1 MDEKNLHNKMT
12 DKDLIDDL
20 RKMADDIPVPPALEP
35 DTVERMLEDRA
46 KKKRRK
52 SVRIYGGAAAAAC
65 ACVVIGLSAAYLTG
79 HPGDGAASTMSGGV
93 GSAMSGGAESAD
105 GGGAENADAGSS
117 ESTAAGGAEPAAEQA
132 DELAAAEDYNEI
144 YRYIQ
149 AQRDAEEKLA
159 ASYSDGGSAG
169 AVEDSAASQESSSAA
184 ATGTSGK
191 SGNYSDTN
199 VRTEGVGEADIV
211 KTDGDNI
218 YLVNGETI
226 EIVDITSDE
235 MEHLA
240 QIEMDEDCYV
250 TELYAV
256 DERLLI
262 LYTREAYD
270 DGKTGYDGTYRQYT
284 CTDVYDI
291 SDPADPEKISTL
303 SQSGYYNTMRVKDGY
318 VYVLSDYSLP
328 YDISRPEPRT
338 YIPEIQGEIMPVSD
352 IYMPQR
358 KMGNDYTVITAFS
371 LDDPKEKTDSKAVF
385 GTANECY
392 VSTENIYLTESYYNN
407 NDANV
412 TQTSI
417 RRIAYENGVL
427 TGTAQTKVDGIL
439 NDSFSIDEYEGY
451 LRMVTTVTSV
461 NETEGGFLT
470 ALADVFRREET
481 ETEVRNVD
489 TNSLYILD
497 EDLNVTGE
505 IRDLAPDERVY
516 SARLMGDTGYF
527 VTFRETDPLFS
538 VDLSDPHNPKIIGEL
553 KIPGFS
559 EYLHPYGDGKLL
571 GIGMDVDEESV
582 ATEGV
587 KLSMFDI
594 SDPSD
599 VKEENKY
606 IMEEMYGTDAGYDY
620 KAVFADVEKN
630 LFGFL
635 AYGDSTVYTVFTYD
649 EEGGFREV
657 FSRTLNWAGS
667 VRGMYAGDTF
677 YLISANT
684 IESFRLADFKKVDD
698 IVL

>member
-1 MDEKNLHNKMT
+1 MDEKNLHNIKT
-12 DKDLIDDL
+12 DQDLMDDL
-20 RKMADDIPVPPALEP
+20 RKMADDLPVPPALEP
-35 DTVERMLEDRA
+35 DSVERMLEERA
-46 KKKRRK
+46 QKKRRK
-52 SVRIYGGAAAAAC
+52 YVRIYGGAAAAAC
-65 ACVVIGLSAAYLTG
+65 VCVVIGLSAAYLTG
-79 HPGDGAASTMSGGV
+79 RPGNEAADYAAGNSDASGSV
-93 GSAMSGGAESAD
+93 ESASSDSAMSGGAESAD
-105 GGGAENADAGSS
+105 AGA
-117 ESTAAGGAEPAAEQA
+117 AELSAEQA
-132 DELAAAEDYNEI
+132 DELTTAEDYNEI
-144 YRYIQ
+144 YGYIQ
-149 AQRDAEEKLA
+149 DQREAEEKMA
-159 ASYSDGGSAG
+159 ATHSDGGFFG

-191 SGNYSDTN
+191 SGSYSDTN

-211 KTDGDNI
+211 KTDGENI
-218 YLVNGETI
+218 YLVNGETV

-250 TELYAV
+250 TELYAA

-262 LYTREAYD
+262 LYTREEYD

-291 SDPADPEKISTL
+291 SDPADPEKISAL

-318 VYVLSDYSLP
+318 AYVLSDYSLP

-338 YIPEIQGEIMPVSD
+338 YIPEVQGEIMPVSD

-385 GTANECY
+385 GTAGECY
-392 VSTENIYLTESYYNN
+392 VSTENIYVTESYYNN

-417 RRIAYENGVL
+417 RRIAYEDGVL
-427 TGTAQTKVDGIL
+427 TGTAQTRVDGIL
-439 NDSFSIDEYEGY
+439 NDSFSIDEYDGY
-451 LRMVTTVTSV
+451 LRLVTTVTSV
-461 NETEGGFLT
+461 NGTEGSFLT
-470 ALADVFRREET
+470 DLADMFRGEET

-538 VDLSDPHNPKIIGEL
+538 ADLSDPHNPKIIGEL

-559 EYLHPYGDGKLL
+559 EYLHPYGEGKLL
-571 GIGMDVDEESV
+571 GIGMDVDEETV

-606 IMEEMYGTDAGYDY
+606 IMKDMYGTDAGYDY

-667 VRGMYAGDTF
+667 VRGMYAGEKF
-677 YLISANT
+677 YLVSANT
-684 IESFRLADFKKVDD
+684 IESFRLADFEKVDD

>member
-1 MDEKNLHNKMT
+1 MDEKNLYNIKT
-12 DKDLIDDL
+12 DQDLMDDL
-20 RKMADDIPVPPALEP
+20 RKMADDLPVPPALEP
-35 DTVERMLEDRA
+35 DSVERMLEERA
-46 KKKRRK
+46 QKKRRK
-52 SVRIYGGAAAAAC
+52 YVRIYGGAAAAAC
-65 ACVVIGLSAAYLTG
+65 VCVVIGLSAAYLTG
-79 HPGDGAASTMSGGV
+79 RPGNEAADYAAGNSDASGSV
-93 GSAMSGGAESAD
+93 ESASSDSAMSGGAESAD
-105 GGGAENADAGSS
+105 AGA
-117 ESTAAGGAEPAAEQA
+117 AELSAEQA
-132 DELAAAEDYNEI
+132 DELTTAEDYNEI
-144 YRYIQ
+144 YGYIQ
-149 AQRDAEEKLA
+149 DQREAEEKMA
-159 ASYSDGGSAG
+159 ATHSDGGFFG

-191 SGNYSDTN
+191 SGSYSDTN

-211 KTDGDNI
+211 KTDGENI
-218 YLVNGETI
+218 YLVNGETV

-250 TELYAV
+250 TELYAA

-262 LYTREAYD
+262 LYTREEYD

-291 SDPADPEKISTL
+291 SDPADPEKISAL

-318 VYVLSDYSLP
+318 AYVLSDYSLP

-338 YIPEIQGEIMPVSD
+338 YIPEVQGEIMPVSD

-385 GTANECY
+385 GTAGECY
-392 VSTENIYLTESYYNN
+392 VSTENIYVTESYYNN

-417 RRIAYENGVL
+417 RRIAYEDGVL
-427 TGTAQTKVDGIL
+427 TGTAQTRVDGIL
-439 NDSFSIDEYEGY
+439 NDSFSIDEYDGY
-451 LRMVTTVTSV
+451 LRLVTTVTSV
-461 NETEGGFLT
+461 NGTEGSFLT
-470 ALADVFRREET
+470 DLADMFRGEET

-538 VDLSDPHNPKIIGEL
+538 ADLSDPHNPKIIGEL

-559 EYLHPYGDGKLL
+559 EYLHPYGEGKLL
-571 GIGMDVDEESV
+571 GIGMDVDEETV

-606 IMEEMYGTDAGYDY
+606 IMKDMYGTDAGYDY

-667 VRGMYAGDTF
+667 VRGMYAGEKF
-677 YLISANT
+677 YLVSANT
-684 IESFRLADFKKVDD
+684 IESFRLADFEKVDD

>member
-1 MDEKNLHNKMT
+1 MDEKNLHNIKT
-12 DKDLIDDL
+12 DQDLMDDL
-20 RKMADDIPVPPALEP
+20 RKMADDLPVPPALEP
-35 DTVERMLEDRA
+35 DSVERMLEERA
-46 KKKRRK
+46 QKKRRK
-52 SVRIYGGAAAAAC
+52 YVRIYGGAAAAAC
-65 ACVVIGLSAAYLTG
+65 VCVVIGLSAAYLTG
-79 HPGDGAASTMSGGV
+79 RPGNEAADYAAGNSDASGSV
-93 GSAMSGGAESAD
+93 ESASSDSAMSGGAESAD
-105 GGGAENADAGSS
+105 AGA
-117 ESTAAGGAEPAAEQA
+117 AELSAEQA
-132 DELAAAEDYNEI
+132 DELTTAEDYNEI
-144 YRYIQ
+144 YGYIQ
-149 AQRDAEEKLA
+149 DQRDAEEKMTA
-159 ASYSDGGSAG
+159 THSDGGFFD

-191 SGNYSDTN
+191 SGSYSDTN

-211 KTDGDNI
+211 KTDGENI
-218 YLVNGETI
+218 YLVNGETV
-226 EIVDITSDE
+226 EIVDIASDE

-240 QIEMDEDCYV
+240 QIEMEEDCYV
-250 TELYAV
+250 TELYAA

-262 LYTREAYD
+262 LYTREEYD

-318 VYVLSDYSLP
+318 AYVLSDYSLP

-338 YIPEIQGEIMPVSD
+338 YIPEVQGEIMPVSD

-358 KMGNDYTVITAFS
+358 EMGNDYTVITAFS

-385 GTANECY
+385 GTAGECY
-392 VSTENIYLTESYYNN
+392 VSTENIYVTESYYNN

-417 RRIAYENGVL
+417 RRIAYEGGVL
-427 TGTAQTKVDGIL
+427 TGTAQTRVDGIL
-439 NDSFSIDEYEGY
+439 NDSFSIDEYDGY

-461 NETEGGFLT
+461 NEAEGSFLT
-470 ALADVFRREET
+470 VLADMFRGEET

-516 SARLMGDTGYF
+516 SARLMGDIGYF

-538 VDLSDPHNPKIIGEL
+538 ADLSDPHNPKIIGEL

-571 GIGMDVDEESV
+571 GIGMDVDEETV

-606 IMEEMYGTDAGYDY
+606 IMEDMYGTDAGYDY

-635 AYGDSTVYTVFTYD
+635 AYGDSSVYTVFTYD

-667 VRGMYAGDTF
+667 VRGMYAGENF
-677 YLISANT
+677 YLISGNT
-684 IESFRLADFKKVDD
+684 IESFRLADFEKVDD

>member
-1 MDEKNLHNKMT
+1 MDEKNLHNIKT
-12 DKDLIDDL
+12 DQDLMDDL
-20 RKMADDIPVPPALEP
+20 RKMADDLPVPPALEP
-35 DTVERMLEDRA
+35 DSVERMLEERSQ
-46 KKKRRK
+46 KKRRK
-52 SVRIYGGAAAAAC
+52 YVRIYGGAAAAAC
-65 ACVVIGLSAAYLTG
+65 VCVVIGLSAAYLTG
-79 HPGDGAASTMSGGV
+79 RPGNEAADYAAGNSDASGSV
-93 GSAMSGGAESAD
+93 ESASSDSAMSDGAESAD
-105 GGGAENADAGSS
+105 AGA
-117 ESTAAGGAEPAAEQA
+117 AELSAEQA
-132 DELAAAEDYNEI
+132 DELTTAEDYNEI
-144 YRYIQ
+144 YGYIQ
-149 AQRDAEEKLA
+149 DQREAEEKMA
-159 ASYSDGGSAG
+159 ATHSDGGFFG

-191 SGNYSDTN
+191 SGSYSDTN

-211 KTDGDNI
+211 KTDGENI
-218 YLVNGETI
+218 YLVNGETV
-226 EIVDITSDE
+226 EIVDIASDE

-240 QIEMDEDCYV
+240 QIEMEEDCYV
-250 TELYAV
+250 TELYAA

-262 LYTREAYD
+262 LYTREEYD

-318 VYVLSDYSLP
+318 AYVLSDYSLP

-338 YIPEIQGEIMPVSD
+338 YIPEVQGEIMPVSD

-385 GTANECY
+385 GTAGECY
-392 VSTENIYLTESYYNN
+392 VSTENIYVTESYYNN

-417 RRIAYENGVL
+417 RRIAYEDGVL
-427 TGTAQTKVDGIL
+427 TGTAQTRVDGIL
-439 NDSFSIDEYEGY
+439 NDSFSIDEYDGY

-461 NETEGGFLT
+461 NETEGSFLT
-470 ALADVFRREET
+470 DLADMFRGEET

-497 EDLNVTGE
+497 SDLNVTGE

-538 VDLSDPHNPKIIGEL
+538 ADLSDPHNPKIIGEL

-559 EYLHPYGDGKLL
+559 EYLHPYGEGKLL
-571 GIGMDVDEESV
+571 GIGMDVDEETV

-606 IMEEMYGTDAGYDY
+606 IMKDMYGTDAGYDY

-667 VRGMYAGDTF
+667 VRGMYAGENF
-677 YLISANT
+677 YLISGNT
-684 IESFRLADFKKVDD
+684 IESFRLADFEKVDD

>member
-1 MDEKNLHNKMT
+1 MDEKNLHNIKT
-12 DKDLIDDL
+12 DQDLMDDL
-20 RKMADDIPVPPALEP
+20 RKMADDLPVPPALEP
-35 DTVERMLEDRA
+35 DSVERMLEERA
-46 KKKRRK
+46 QKKRRK
-52 SVRIYGGAAAAAC
+52 YVRIYGGAAAAAC
-65 ACVVIGLSAAYLTG
+65 VCVVIGLSAAYLTG
-79 HPGDGAASTMSGGV
+79 RPGNEAADYAAGNSDASGSV
-93 GSAMSGGAESAD
+93 ESASSDSAMSDGAESAD
-105 GGGAENADAGSS
+105 AGA
-117 ESTAAGGAEPAAEQA
+117 AELSAEQA
-132 DELAAAEDYNEI
+132 DELTTAEDYNEI
-144 YRYIQ
+144 YGYIQ
-149 AQRDAEEKLA
+149 DQREAEEKMA
-159 ASYSDGGSAG
+159 ATHSDGGFFG

-191 SGNYSDTN
+191 SGSYSDTN

-211 KTDGDNI
+211 KTDGENI
-218 YLVNGETI
+218 YLVNGETV

-250 TELYAV
+250 TELYAA

-262 LYTREAYD
+262 LYTREEYD

-291 SDPADPEKISTL
+291 SDPADPEKISAL

-318 VYVLSDYSLP
+318 AYVLSDYSLP

-338 YIPEIQGEIMPVSD
+338 YIPEVQGEIMPVSD

-385 GTANECY
+385 GTAGECY
-392 VSTENIYLTESYYNN
+392 VSTENIYVTESYYNN

-417 RRIAYENGVL
+417 RRIAYEDGVL
-427 TGTAQTKVDGIL
+427 TGTAQTRVDGIL
-439 NDSFSIDEYEGY
+439 NDSFSIDEYDGY
-451 LRMVTTVTSV
+451 LRLVTTVTSV
-461 NETEGGFLT
+461 NGTEGSFLT
-470 ALADVFRREET
+470 DLADMFRGEET

-538 VDLSDPHNPKIIGEL
+538 ADLSDPHNPKIIGEL

-559 EYLHPYGDGKLL
+559 EYLHPYGEGKLL
-571 GIGMDVDEESV
+571 GIGMDVDEETV

-606 IMEEMYGTDAGYDY
+606 IMKDMYGTDAGYDY

-667 VRGMYAGDTF
+667 VRGMYAGEKF
-677 YLISANT
+677 YLVSANT
-684 IESFRLADFKKVDD
+684 IESFRLADFEKVDD

>member
-1 MDEKNLHNKMT
+1 MDEKNLHNIKT
-12 DKDLIDDL
+12 DQDLMDDL
-20 RKMADDIPVPPALEP
+20 RKMADDLPVPPALEP
-35 DTVERMLEDRA
+35 DSVERMLEERA
-46 KKKRRK
+46 QKKRRK
-52 SVRIYGGAAAAAC
+52 YVRIYGGAAAAAC
-65 ACVVIGLSAAYLTG
+65 VCVVIGLSAAYLTG
-79 HPGDGAASTMSGGV
+79 RPGNEAADYAAGNSDASGSV
-93 GSAMSGGAESAD
+93 ESASSDSAMSGGAESAD
-105 GGGAENADAGSS
+105 AGA
-117 ESTAAGGAEPAAEQA
+117 AELSAEQA
-132 DELAAAEDYNEI
+132 DELTTAEDYNEI
-144 YRYIQ
+144 YGYIQ
-149 AQRDAEEKLA
+149 DQREAEEKMA
-159 ASYSDGGSAG
+159 ATHSDGGFFG

-191 SGNYSDTN
+191 SGSYSDTN

-211 KTDGDNI
+211 KTDGKNI
-218 YLVNGETI
+218 YLVNGETV

-250 TELYAV
+250 TELYAA

-262 LYTREAYD
+262 LYTREEYD
-270 DGKTGYDGTYRQYT
+270 DGKNGYDGTYRQYT

-291 SDPADPEKISTL
+291 SDPADPEKISAL

-318 VYVLSDYSLP
+318 AYVLSDYSLP

-338 YIPEIQGEIMPVSD
+338 YIPEVQGEIMPVSD

-385 GTANECY
+385 GTAGECY
-392 VSTENIYLTESYYNN
+392 VSTENIYVTESYYNN

-417 RRIAYENGVL
+417 RRIAYEDGVL
-427 TGTAQTKVDGIL
+427 TGTAQTRVDGIL
-439 NDSFSIDEYEGY
+439 NDSFSIDEYDGY
-451 LRMVTTVTSV
+451 LRLVTTVTSV
-461 NETEGGFLT
+461 NGTEGSFLT
-470 ALADVFRREET
+470 DLADMFRGEET

-538 VDLSDPHNPKIIGEL
+538 ADLSDPHNPKIIGEL

-559 EYLHPYGDGKLL
+559 EYLHPYGEGKLL
-571 GIGMDVDEESV
+571 GIGMDVDEETV

-606 IMEEMYGTDAGYDY
+606 IMKDMYGTDAGYDY

-667 VRGMYAGDTF
+667 VRGMYAGEKF
-677 YLISANT
+677 YLVSANT
-684 IESFRLADFKKVDD
+684 IESFRLADFEKVDD

>member
-1 MDEKNLHNKMT
+1 MDEKNLHNIKT
-12 DKDLIDDL
+12 DQDLMDDL
-20 RKMADDIPVPPALEP
+20 RKMADDLPVPPALEP
-35 DTVERMLEDRA
+35 DSVERMLEERA

-52 SVRIYGGAAAAAC
+52 YVRIYGGAAAAAC
-65 ACVVIGLSAAYLTG
+65 VCVVIGLSAAYLTG
-79 HPGDGAASTMSGGV
+79 RPGNEAADYAAGNSDASGSV
-93 GSAMSGGAESAD
+93 ESASSDSAMSGG
-105 GGGAENADAGSS
+105 GENADAGAVELS
-117 ESTAAGGAEPAAEQA
+117 AEQA
-132 DELAAAEDYNEI
+132 DELTTAEDYNEI
-144 YRYIQ
+144 YGYIQ
-149 AQRDAEEKLA
+149 DQRDAEEKLTA
-159 ASYSDGGSAG
+159 THSDGGFFD

-191 SGNYSDTN
+191 SGSYSDTN

-211 KTDGDNI
+211 KTDGENI
-218 YLVNGETI
+218 YLVNGETV
-226 EIVDITSDE
+226 EIVDIASDE

-240 QIEMDEDCYV
+240 QIEMEEDCYV
-250 TELYAV
+250 TELYAA

-262 LYTREAYD
+262 LYTREEYD

-318 VYVLSDYSLP
+318 AYVLSDYSLP

-338 YIPEIQGEIMPVSD
+338 YIPEVQGEIMPVSD

-358 KMGNDYTVITAFS
+358 EMGNDYTVITAFS

-385 GTANECY
+385 GTAGECY
-392 VSTENIYLTESYYNN
+392 VSTENIYVTESYYNN

-417 RRIAYENGVL
+417 RRIAYEDGVL
-427 TGTAQTKVDGIL
+427 TGTAQTRVDGIL
-439 NDSFSIDEYEGY
+439 NDSFSIDEYDGY

-461 NETEGGFLT
+461 NETEGSFLT
-470 ALADVFRREET
+470 DLADMFRGEET

-497 EDLNVTGE
+497 SDLNVTGE

-538 VDLSDPHNPKIIGEL
+538 ADLSDPHNPKIIGEL

-559 EYLHPYGDGKLL
+559 EYLHPYGEGKLL
-571 GIGMDVDEESV
+571 GIGMDVDEETV

-606 IMEEMYGTDAGYDY
+606 IMKDMYGTDAGYDY

-667 VRGMYAGDTF
+667 VRGMYAGEKF
-677 YLISANT
+677 YLVSANT
-684 IESFRLADFKKVDD
+684 IESFRLADFEKVDD

>member
-1 MDEKNLHNKMT
+1 MDEKNLHNTKT
-12 DKDLIDDL
+12 DQDLMDDL
-20 RKMADDIPVPPALEP
+20 RKMADDLPVPPALEP
-35 DTVERMLEDRA
+35 DSVERMLEERA
-46 KKKRRK
+46 QKKRRK
-52 SVRIYGGAAAAAC
+52 YVRIYGGAAAAAC
-65 ACVVIGLSAAYLTG
+65 VCVVIGLSAAYLTG
-79 HPGDGAASTMSGGV
+79 RPGNEAADYAAGNSDASGSV
-93 GSAMSGGAESAD
+93 ESASSDSAMSGG
-105 GGGAENADAGSS
+105 GENADAGAVELS
-117 ESTAAGGAEPAAEQA
+117 AEQA
-132 DELAAAEDYNEI
+132 DELTTAEDYNEI
-144 YRYIQ
+144 YGYIQ
-149 AQRDAEEKLA
+149 DQRDAEEKMTA
-159 ASYSDGGSAG
+159 THSDGGFFD
-169 AVEDSAASQESSSAA
+169 AVEDSAASQDSSSAA

-191 SGNYSDTN
+191 SGSYSDTN

-211 KTDGDNI
+211 KTDGENI
-218 YLVNGETI
+218 YLVNGETV
-226 EIVDITSDE
+226 EIVDIASDE

-240 QIEMDEDCYV
+240 QIEMEEDCYV
-250 TELYAV
+250 TELYAA

-262 LYTREAYD
+262 LYTREEYD

-318 VYVLSDYSLP
+318 AYVLSDYSLP

-338 YIPEIQGEIMPVSD
+338 YIPEVQGEIMPVSD

-358 KMGNDYTVITAFS
+358 EMGNDYTVITAFS

-385 GTANECY
+385 GTAGECY
-392 VSTENIYLTESYYNN
+392 VSTENIYVTESYYNN

-439 NDSFSIDEYEGY
+439 NDSFSIDEYDGY
-451 LRMVTTVTSV
+451 LRLVTTVTSV
-461 NETEGGFLT
+461 NGTEGSFLT
-470 ALADVFRREET
+470 DLADMFRGEET

-497 EDLNVTGE
+497 SDLNVTGE

-538 VDLSDPHNPKIIGEL
+538 ADLSDPHNPKIIGEL

-559 EYLHPYGDGKLL
+559 EYLHPYGEGKLL
-571 GIGMDVDEESV
+571 GIGMDVDEETV

-606 IMEEMYGTDAGYDY
+606 IMKDMYGTDAGYDY

-667 VRGMYAGDTF
+667 VRGMYAGEKF
-677 YLISANT
+677 YLVSANT
-684 IESFRLADFKKVDD
+684 IESFRLADFEKVDD

>member
-1 MDEKNLHNKMT
+1 MDEKNLHNIKT
-12 DKDLIDDL
+12 DQDLMDDL
-20 RKMADDIPVPPALEP
+20 RKMADDLPVPPALEP
-35 DTVERMLEDRA
+35 DSVERMLEERA
-46 KKKRRK
+46 QKKRRK
-52 SVRIYGGAAAAAC
+52 YVRIYGGAAAAAC
-65 ACVVIGLSAAYLTG
+65 VCVVIGLSAAYLTG
-79 HPGDGAASTMSGGV
+79 RPGNEAADYAAGNSDASGSV
-93 GSAMSGGAESAD
+93 ESASSDSAMSGGAESAD
-105 GGGAENADAGSS
+105 AGA
-117 ESTAAGGAEPAAEQA
+117 AELSAEQA
-132 DELAAAEDYNEI
+132 DELTTAEDYNEI
-144 YRYIQ
+144 YGYIQ
-149 AQRDAEEKLA
+149 DQRDAEEKLA
-159 ASYSDGGSAG
+159 ATHSDGGFFD

-191 SGNYSDTN
+191 SGSYSDTN

-211 KTDGDNI
+211 KTDGENI
-218 YLVNGETI
+218 YLVNGETV

-250 TELYAV
+250 TELYAA

-262 LYTREAYD
+262 LYTREEYD

-385 GTANECY
+385 GTAGECY
-392 VSTENIYLTESYYNN
+392 VSTENIYVTESYYNN

-417 RRIAYENGVL
+417 RRIAYEGGVL
-427 TGTAQTKVDGIL
+427 TGTAQTRVDGIL
-439 NDSFSIDEYEGY
+439 NDSFSIDEYGGY

-461 NETEGGFLT
+461 NEAEGSFLT
-470 ALADVFRREET
+470 VLADMFRGEET

-516 SARLMGDTGYF
+516 SARLMGDIGYF

-538 VDLSDPHNPKIIGEL
+538 ADLSDPHNPKIIGEL

-571 GIGMDVDEESV
+571 GIGMDVDEETV

-606 IMEEMYGTDAGYDY
+606 IMEDMYGTDAGYDY

-635 AYGDSTVYTVFTYD
+635 AYGDSSVYTVFTYD

-667 VRGMYAGDTF
+667 VRGMYAGEKF
-677 YLISANT
+677 YLVSANT
-684 IESFRLADFKKVDD
+684 IESFRLEDFEKVDD

>member
-1 MDEKNLHNKMT
+1 MDEKNLHNIKT
-12 DKDLIDDL
+12 DQDLMDDL
-20 RKMADDIPVPPALEP
+20 RKMADDLPVPPALEP
-35 DTVERMLEDRA
+35 DSVERMLEERA
-46 KKKRRK
+46 QKKRRK
-52 SVRIYGGAAAAAC
+52 YVRIYGGAAAAAC
-65 ACVVIGLSAAYLTG
+65 VCVVIGLSAAYLTG
-79 HPGDGAASTMSGGV
+79 RPGNEAADYAAGNSDASGSV
-93 GSAMSGGAESAD
+93 ESASSDSAMSGGAESAD
-105 GGGAENADAGSS
+105 AGA
-117 ESTAAGGAEPAAEQA
+117 AELSAEQA
-132 DELAAAEDYNEI
+132 DELTTAEDYNEI
-144 YRYIQ
+144 YGYIQ
-149 AQRDAEEKLA
+149 DQRDAEEKLA
-159 ASYSDGGSAG
+159 ATHSDGGFFD

-191 SGNYSDTN
+191 SGSYSDTN

-211 KTDGDNI
+211 KTDGENI
-218 YLVNGETI
+218 YLVNGETV
-226 EIVDITSDE
+226 EIVDIASDE

-240 QIEMDEDCYV
+240 QIEMEEDCYV
-250 TELYAV
+250 TELYAA

-262 LYTREAYD
+262 LYTREEYD

-318 VYVLSDYSLP
+318 AYVLSDYSLP

-338 YIPEIQGEIMPVSD
+338 YIPEVQGEIMPVSD

-358 KMGNDYTVITAFS
+358 EMGNDYTVITAFS

-385 GTANECY
+385 GTAGECY
-392 VSTENIYLTESYYNN
+392 VSTENIYVTESYYNN

-417 RRIAYENGVL
+417 RRIAYEGGVL
-427 TGTAQTKVDGIL
+427 TGTAQTRVDGIL
-439 NDSFSIDEYEGY
+439 NDSFSIDEYGGY

-461 NETEGGFLT
+461 NEAEGSFLT
-470 ALADVFRREET
+470 VLADMFRGEET

-516 SARLMGDTGYF
+516 SARLMGDIGYF

-538 VDLSDPHNPKIIGEL
+538 ADLSDPHNPKIIGEL

-571 GIGMDVDEESV
+571 GIGMDVDEETV

-606 IMEEMYGTDAGYDY
+606 IMEDMYGTDAGYDY

-635 AYGDSTVYTVFTYD
+635 AYGDSSVYTVFTYD

-667 VRGMYAGDTF
+667 VRGMYAGEKF
-677 YLISANT
+677 YLVSANT
-684 IESFRLADFKKVDD
+684 IESFRLEDFEKVDD

>member
-1 MDEKNLHNKMT
+1 MDEKNLHNIKT
-12 DKDLIDDL
+12 DQDLMDDL
-20 RKMADDIPVPPALEP
+20 RKMADDLPVPPALEP
-35 DTVERMLEDRA
+35 DSVERMLEERSQ
-46 KKKRRK
+46 KKRRK
-52 SVRIYGGAAAAAC
+52 YVRIYGGAAAAAC
-65 ACVVIGLSAAYLTG
+65 VCVVIGLSAAYLTG
-79 HPGDGAASTMSGGV
+79 RPGNEAADYAAGNSDASGSV
-93 GSAMSGGAESAD
+93 ESASSDSAMSGGAESAD
-105 GGGAENADAGSS
+105 AGA
-117 ESTAAGGAEPAAEQA
+117 AELSAEQA
-132 DELAAAEDYNEI
+132 DELTTAEDYNEI
-144 YRYIQ
+144 YGYIQ
-149 AQRDAEEKLA
+149 DQRDAEEKMTA
-159 ASYSDGGSAG
+159 THSDGGFFD

-191 SGNYSDTN
+191 SGSYSDTN

-211 KTDGDNI
+211 KTDGENI
-218 YLVNGETI
+218 YLVNGETV
-226 EIVDITSDE
+226 EIVDIASDE

-240 QIEMDEDCYV
+240 QIEMEEDCYV
-250 TELYAV
+250 TELYAA

-262 LYTREAYD
+262 LYTREEYD

-291 SDPADPEKISTL
+291 SDPADPEKISAL

-338 YIPEIQGEIMPVSD
+338 YIPEVQGEIMPVSD

-385 GTANECY
+385 GTAGECY
-392 VSTENIYLTESYYNN
+392 VSTENIYVTESYYNN

-417 RRIAYENGVL
+417 RRIAYEDGVL
-427 TGTAQTKVDGIL
+427 TGTAQTRVDGIL
-439 NDSFSIDEYEGY
+439 NDSFSIDEYDGY
-451 LRMVTTVTSV
+451 LRLVTTVTSV
-461 NETEGGFLT
+461 NEAEGSFLT
-470 ALADVFRREET
+470 ALADMFGGEET

-516 SARLMGDTGYF
+516 SARLMGDIGYF

-538 VDLSDPHNPKIIGEL
+538 ADLSDPHNPKIIGEL

-571 GIGMDVDEESV
+571 GIGMDVDEETV

-635 AYGDSTVYTVFTYD
+635 AYGDSSVYTVFTYD

-667 VRGMYAGDTF
+667 VRGMYAGENF

-684 IESFRLADFKKVDD
+684 IESFRLADFEKVDD

>member
-1 MDEKNLHNKMT
+1 MDEKNLHNIKT
-12 DKDLIDDL
+12 DQDLMDDL
-20 RKMADDIPVPPALEP
+20 RKMADDLPVPPALEP
-35 DTVERMLEDRA
+35 DSVERMLEERA
-46 KKKRRK
+46 QKKRRK
-52 SVRIYGGAAAAAC
+52 YVRIYGGAAAAAC
-65 ACVVIGLSAAYLTG
+65 VCVVIGLSAAYLTG
-79 HPGDGAASTMSGGV
+79 RPGNEAADYAAGNSDASGSV
-93 GSAMSGGAESAD
+93 ESASSDSAMSGGAESAD
-105 GGGAENADAGSS
+105 AGA
-117 ESTAAGGAEPAAEQA
+117 AELSAEQA
-132 DELAAAEDYNEI
+132 DELTTAEDYNEI
-144 YRYIQ
+144 YGYIQ
-149 AQRDAEEKLA
+149 DQRDAEEKMTA
-159 ASYSDGGSAG
+159 THSDGGFFD

-191 SGNYSDTN
+191 SGSYSDTN

-211 KTDGDNI
+211 KTDGENI
-218 YLVNGETI
+218 YLVNGETV
-226 EIVDITSDE
+226 EIVDIASDE

-240 QIEMDEDCYV
+240 QIEMEEDCYV
-250 TELYAV
+250 TELYAA

-262 LYTREAYD
+262 LYTREEYD

-318 VYVLSDYSLP
+318 AYVLSDYSLP

-338 YIPEIQGEIMPVSD
+338 YIPEVQGEIMPVSD

-385 GTANECY
+385 GTAGECY
-392 VSTENIYLTESYYNN
+392 VSTENIYVTESYYNN

-417 RRIAYENGVL
+417 RRIAYEDGVL
-427 TGTAQTKVDGIL
+427 TGTAQTRVDGIL
-439 NDSFSIDEYEGY
+439 NDSFSIDEYDGY

-461 NETEGGFLT
+461 NEAEGSFLT
-470 ALADVFRREET
+470 VLADIFRREET

-497 EDLNVTGE
+497 SNLNVTGE

-516 SARLMGDTGYF
+516 SARLMGDIGYF

-538 VDLSDPHNPKIIGEL
+538 ADLSDPHNPKIIGEL

-559 EYLHPYGDGKLL
+559 EYLHPYGEGKLL
-571 GIGMDVDEESV
+571 GIGMDVDEETV

-599 VKEENKY
+599 VKEENQY
-606 IMEEMYGTDAGYDY
+606 ILEDMYGTDVGYDY
-620 KAVFADVEKN
+620 KAVFVDVGKN

-635 AYGDSTVYTVFTYD
+635 SYGDSTVYTIFTYD
-649 EEGGFREV
+649 KEDGFREV
-657 FSRTLNWAGS
+657 FSRTLNWTGS
-667 VRGMYAGDTF
+667 VRGMYAGEKF

>member
-1 MDEKNLHNKMT
+1 MDEKNLHNIKT
-12 DKDLIDDL
+12 DQDLMDDL
-20 RKMADDIPVPPALEP
+20 RKMADDLPVPPALEP
-35 DTVERMLEDRA
+35 DSVERMLEERA
-46 KKKRRK
+46 QKKRRK
-52 SVRIYGGAAAAAC
+52 YVRIYGGAAAAAC
-65 ACVVIGLSAAYLTG
+65 VCVVIGLSAAYLTG
-79 HPGDGAASTMSGGV
+79 RPGNEAADYAAGNSDASGSV
-93 GSAMSGGAESAD
+93 ESASSDSAMSGGAESAD
-105 GGGAENADAGSS
+105 AGA
-117 ESTAAGGAEPAAEQA
+117 AELSAEQA
-132 DELAAAEDYNEI
+132 DELTTAEDYNEI
-144 YRYIQ
+144 YGYIQ
-149 AQRDAEEKLA
+149 DQRDAEEKMTA
-159 ASYSDGGSAG
+159 THSDGGFFG

-191 SGNYSDTN
+191 SGSYSDTN

-211 KTDGDNI
+211 KTDGENI
-218 YLVNGETI
+218 YLVNGETV
-226 EIVDITSDE
+226 EIVDIASDE

-240 QIEMDEDCYV
+240 QIEMEEDCYV
-250 TELYAV
+250 TELYAA

-262 LYTREAYD
+262 LYTREEYD

-318 VYVLSDYSLP
+318 AYVLSDYSLP

-338 YIPEIQGEIMPVSD
+338 YIPEVQGEIMPVSD

-358 KMGNDYTVITAFS
+358 EMGNDYTVITAFS

-385 GTANECY
+385 GTAGECY
-392 VSTENIYLTESYYNN
+392 VSTENIYVTESYYNN

-417 RRIAYENGVL
+417 RRIAYEDGVL
-427 TGTAQTKVDGIL
+427 TGTAQTRVDGIL
-439 NDSFSIDEYEGY
+439 NDSFSIDEYDGY
-451 LRMVTTVTSV
+451 LRLVTTVTSV
-461 NETEGGFLT
+461 NGTEGSFLT
-470 ALADVFRREET
+470 ALADMFGGEET
-481 ETEVRNVD
+481 ATEVRSVD

-516 SARLMGDTGYF
+516 SARLMGDIGYF

-538 VDLSDPHNPKIIGEL
+538 ADLSDPYNPKIIGEL

-571 GIGMDVDEESV
+571 GIGMDVDEETV

-606 IMEEMYGTDAGYDY
+606 IMKDMYGTDAGYDY

-667 VRGMYAGDTF
+667 VRGMYAGEKF
-677 YLISANT
+677 YLVSANT
-684 IESFRLADFKKVDD
+684 IESFRLADFEKVDD

>member
-1 MDEKNLHNKMT
+1 
-12 DKDLIDDL
+12 
-20 RKMADDIPVPPALEP
+20 
-35 DTVERMLEDRA
+35 
-46 KKKRRK
+46 
-52 SVRIYGGAAAAAC
+52 
-65 ACVVIGLSAAYLTG
+65 
-79 HPGDGAASTMSGGV
+79 
-93 GSAMSGGAESAD
+93 MSGGAENVDAGSV
-105 GGGAENADAGSS
+105 ENADAG
-117 ESTAAGGAEPAAEQA
+117 TVEPAAEQA
-132 DELAAAEDYNEI
+132 DGLAAAEDYNEI

-159 ASYSDGGSAG
+159 ATHNDGGFFG
-169 AVEDSAASQESSSAA
+169 AVEDSAASQENSSAA

-191 SGNYSDTN
+191 SGSYSDTN

-211 KTDGDNI
+211 KTDGENI
-218 YLVNGETI
+218 YLVNGETV

-250 TELYAV
+250 TELYAA

-262 LYTREAYD
+262 LYTREEYD
-270 DGKTGYDGTYRQYT
+270 DGKTGYDGIYRQYT

-303 SQSGYYNTMRVKDGY
+303 SQSGYYNTMRVKDRY

-338 YIPEIQGEIMPVSD
+338 YIPEVQGEIMPVSA

-385 GTANECY
+385 GTAGECY
-392 VSTENIYLTESYYNN
+392 VSTENIYVTESYYNN

-439 NDSFSIDEYEGY
+439 NDSFSIDEYDGY

-461 NETEGGFLT
+461 NETEGSFLT
-470 ALADVFRREET
+470 DLADMFRGEET
-481 ETEVRNVD
+481 ETEVRNMD

-497 EDLNVTGE
+497 EELNVTGE

-538 VDLSDPHNPKIIGEL
+538 ADLSDPHNPKIIGEL

-571 GIGMDVDEESV
+571 GIGMDVDEETV

-599 VKEENKY
+599 VKEENQY
-606 IMEEMYGTDAGYDY
+606 ILEDMYGTDVGYDY
-620 KAVFADVEKN
+620 KAVFVDVGKN

-635 AYGDSTVYTVFTYD
+635 SYGDSTVYTIFTYD
-649 EEGGFREV
+649 EEDGFREV
-657 FSRTLNWAGS
+657 FSRTLNWTGS
-667 VRGMYAGDTF
+667 VRGMYAGEKF

>member
-1 MDEKNLHNKMT
+1 MDEKNLYNIKT
-12 DKDLIDDL
+12 DQDLMDDL
-20 RKMADDIPVPPALEP
+20 RKMADDLPVPPALEP
-35 DTVERMLEDRA
+35 DSVERMLEERA
-46 KKKRRK
+46 QKKRRK
-52 SVRIYGGAAAAAC
+52 YVRIYGGAAAAAC
-65 ACVVIGLSAAYLTG
+65 VCVVIGLSAAYLTG
-79 HPGDGAASTMSGGV
+79 RPGNEAADYAAGNSDASGSV
-93 GSAMSGGAESAD
+93 ESASSDSAMSDGAESAD
-105 GGGAENADAGSS
+105 AGA
-117 ESTAAGGAEPAAEQA
+117 AELSAEQA
-132 DELAAAEDYNEI
+132 DELTTAEDYNEI
-144 YRYIQ
+144 YGYIQ
-149 AQRDAEEKLA
+149 DQRDAEEKLA
-159 ASYSDGGSAG
+159 ATHSDGGFFD

-191 SGNYSDTN
+191 SGSYSDTN

-211 KTDGDNI
+211 KTDGENI
-218 YLVNGETI
+218 YLVNGETV

-250 TELYAV
+250 TELYAA

-262 LYTREAYD
+262 LYTREEYD

-291 SDPADPEKISTL
+291 SDPADPEKISAL

-318 VYVLSDYSLP
+318 AYVLSDYSLP

-338 YIPEIQGEIMPVSD
+338 YIPEVQGEIMPVSD

-385 GTANECY
+385 GTAGECY
-392 VSTENIYLTESYYNN
+392 VSTENIYVTESYYNN

-417 RRIAYENGVL
+417 RRIAYEDGVL
-427 TGTAQTKVDGIL
+427 TGTAQTRVDGIL
-439 NDSFSIDEYEGY
+439 NDSFSIDEYDGY
-451 LRMVTTVTSV
+451 LRLVTTVTSV
-461 NETEGGFLT
+461 NGTEGSFLT
-470 ALADVFRREET
+470 DLADMFRGEET

-538 VDLSDPHNPKIIGEL
+538 ADLSDPHNPKIIGEL

-571 GIGMDVDEESV
+571 GIGMDVDEETV

-606 IMEEMYGTDAGYDY
+606 IMKDMYGTDAGYDY

-667 VRGMYAGDTF
+667 VRGMYAGEKF
-677 YLISANT
+677 YLVSANT
-684 IESFRLADFKKVDD
+684 IESFRLADFEKVDD

>member
-1 MDEKNLHNKMT
+1 MDEKNLHNIKT
-12 DKDLIDDL
+12 DQDLMDDL
-20 RKMADDIPVPPALEP
+20 RKMADDLPVPPALEP
-35 DTVERMLEDRA
+35 DSVERMLEERA

-52 SVRIYGGAAAAAC
+52 YVRIYGGAAAAAC
-65 ACVVIGLSAAYLTG
+65 VCVVIGLSAAYLTG
-79 HPGDGAASTMSGGV
+79 RPGNEAADYAAGNSDASGSV
-93 GSAMSGGAESAD
+93 ESASSDSAMSGG
-105 GGGAENADAGSS
+105 GENADAGAVELS
-117 ESTAAGGAEPAAEQA
+117 AEQA
-132 DELAAAEDYNEI
+132 DELTTAEDYNEI
-144 YRYIQ
+144 YGYIQ
-149 AQRDAEEKLA
+149 DQRDAEEKLA
-159 ASYSDGGSAG
+159 ATHSDGGFFG

-191 SGNYSDTN
+191 SGSYSDTN

-211 KTDGDNI
+211 KTDGKNI
-218 YLVNGETI
+218 YLVNGETV

-250 TELYAV
+250 TELYAA

-262 LYTREAYD
+262 LYTREEYD

-291 SDPADPEKISTL
+291 SDPADPEKLSTL

-318 VYVLSDYSLP
+318 AYVLSDYSLP

-338 YIPEIQGEIMPVSD
+338 YIPEVQGEIMPVSD

-371 LDDPKEKTDSKAVF
+371 LDEPKEKTDSKAVF
-385 GTANECY
+385 GTAGECY
-392 VSTENIYLTESYYNN
+392 VSTENIYVTESYYNN

-417 RRIAYENGVL
+417 RRIAYEGGVL
-427 TGTAQTKVDGIL
+427 TGTAQTRVDGIL
-439 NDSFSIDEYEGY
+439 NDSFSIDEYDGY

-461 NETEGGFLT
+461 NEAEGSFLT
-470 ALADVFRREET
+470 VLADMFRGEET

-516 SARLMGDTGYF
+516 SARLMGDIGYF

-538 VDLSDPHNPKIIGEL
+538 ADLSDPYNPKIIGEL

-571 GIGMDVDEESV
+571 GIGMDVDEETV

-606 IMEEMYGTDAGYDY
+606 IMEDMYGTDAGYDY

-635 AYGDSTVYTVFTYD
+635 AYGDSSVYTVFTYD

-667 VRGMYAGDTF
+667 VRGMYARDTF

-684 IESFRLADFKKVDD
+684 IESFRMADFKKVDD

>member
-1 MDEKNLHNKMT
+1 MDEKNLHNIKT
-12 DKDLIDDL
+12 DQDLMDDL
-20 RKMADDIPVPPALEP
+20 RKMADDLPVPPALEP
-35 DTVERMLEDRA
+35 DSVERMLEERA
-46 KKKRRK
+46 QKKRRK
-52 SVRIYGGAAAAAC
+52 YVRIYGGAAAAAC
-65 ACVVIGLSAAYLTG
+65 VCVVIGLSAAYLTG
-79 HPGDGAASTMSGGV
+79 RPGNEAADYAAGNSDASGSV
-93 GSAMSGGAESAD
+93 ESASSDSAMSGGAESAD
-105 GGGAENADAGSS
+105 AGA
-117 ESTAAGGAEPAAEQA
+117 AELSAEQA
-132 DELAAAEDYNEI
+132 DELTTAEDYNEI
-144 YRYIQ
+144 YGYIQ
-149 AQRDAEEKLA
+149 DQRDAEEKMTA
-159 ASYSDGGSAG
+159 THSDGGFFD

-191 SGNYSDTN
+191 SGSYSDTN

-211 KTDGDNI
+211 KTDGENI
-218 YLVNGETI
+218 YLVNGETV
-226 EIVDITSDE
+226 EIVDIASDE

-240 QIEMDEDCYV
+240 QIEMEEDCYV
-250 TELYAV
+250 TELYAA

-262 LYTREAYD
+262 LYTREEYD

-318 VYVLSDYSLP
+318 AYVLSDYSLP

-338 YIPEIQGEIMPVSD
+338 YIPEVQGEIMPVSD

-358 KMGNDYTVITAFS
+358 EMGNDYTVITAFS

-385 GTANECY
+385 GTAGECY
-392 VSTENIYLTESYYNN
+392 VSTENIYVTESYYNN
-407 NDANV
+407 NNANV

-417 RRIAYENGVL
+417 RRIAYEDGVL
-427 TGTAQTKVDGIL
+427 TGTAQTRVDGIL
-439 NDSFSIDEYEGY
+439 NDSFSIDEYDGY

-461 NETEGGFLT
+461 NETEGSFLT
-470 ALADVFRREET
+470 DLADMFRGE

-497 EDLNVTGE
+497 SDLNVTGE

-538 VDLSDPHNPKIIGEL
+538 ADLSDPHNPKIIGEL

-559 EYLHPYGDGKLL
+559 EYLHPYGEGKLL
-571 GIGMDVDEESV
+571 GIGMDVDEETV

-606 IMEEMYGTDAGYDY
+606 IMKDMYGTDAGYDY

-667 VRGMYAGDTF
+667 VRGMYAGEKF
-677 YLISANT
+677 YLVSANT
-684 IESFRLADFKKVDD
+684 IESFRLEDFEKVDD

>member
-1 MDEKNLHNKMT
+1 MDEKNLYNIKT
-12 DKDLIDDL
+12 DQDLMDDL
-20 RKMADDIPVPPALEP
+20 RKMADDLPVPPALEP
-35 DTVERMLEDRA
+35 DSVERMLEERA
-46 KKKRRK
+46 QKKRRK
-52 SVRIYGGAAAAAC
+52 YVRIYGGAAAAAC
-65 ACVVIGLSAAYLTG
+65 VCVVIGLSAAYLTG
-79 HPGDGAASTMSGGV
+79 RPGNEAADYAAGNSDASGSV
-93 GSAMSGGAESAD
+93 ESASSDSAMSDGAESAD
-105 GGGAENADAGSS
+105 AGA
-117 ESTAAGGAEPAAEQA
+117 AELSAEQA
-132 DELAAAEDYNEI
+132 DELTTAEDYNEI
-144 YRYIQ
+144 YGYIQ
-149 AQRDAEEKLA
+149 DQREAEEKMA
-159 ASYSDGGSAG
+159 ATHSDGGFFG

-191 SGNYSDTN
+191 SGSYSDTN

-211 KTDGDNI
+211 KTDGENI
-218 YLVNGETI
+218 YLVNGETV

-250 TELYAV
+250 TELYAA

-262 LYTREAYD
+262 LYTREEYD

-291 SDPADPEKISTL
+291 SDPADPEKISAL

-318 VYVLSDYSLP
+318 AYVLSDYSLP

-338 YIPEIQGEIMPVSD
+338 YIPEVQGEIMPVSD

-385 GTANECY
+385 GTAGECY
-392 VSTENIYLTESYYNN
+392 VSTENIYVTESYYNN

-417 RRIAYENGVL
+417 RRIAYEGGVL
-427 TGTAQTKVDGIL
+427 TGTAQTRVDGIL
-439 NDSFSIDEYEGY
+439 NDSFSIDEYDGY
-451 LRMVTTVTSV
+451 LRLVTTVTSV
-461 NETEGGFLT
+461 NGTEGSFLT
-470 ALADVFRREET
+470 DLADMFRGEET

-538 VDLSDPHNPKIIGEL
+538 ADLSDPHNPKIIGEL

-559 EYLHPYGDGKLL
+559 EYLHPYGEGKLL
-571 GIGMDVDEESV
+571 GIGMDVDEETV

-606 IMEEMYGTDAGYDY
+606 IMKDMYGTDAGYDY

-667 VRGMYAGDTF
+667 VRGMYAGEKF
-677 YLISANT
+677 YLVSANT
-684 IESFRLADFKKVDD
+684 IESFRLADFEKVDD

>member
-1 MDEKNLHNKMT
+1 MDEKNLHNIKT
-12 DKDLIDDL
+12 DQDLMDDL
-20 RKMADDIPVPPALEP
+20 RKMADDLPVPPALEP
-35 DTVERMLEDRA
+35 DSVERMLEERA
-46 KKKRRK
+46 QKKRRK
-52 SVRIYGGAAAAAC
+52 YVRIYGGAAAAAC
-65 ACVVIGLSAAYLTG
+65 VCVVIGLSAAYLTG
-79 HPGDGAASTMSGGV
+79 RPGNEAADYAAGNSDASGSV
-93 GSAMSGGAESAD
+93 ESASSDSAMSGGAESAD
-105 GGGAENADAGSS
+105 AGA
-117 ESTAAGGAEPAAEQA
+117 AELSAEQA
-132 DELAAAEDYNEI
+132 DELTTAEDYNEI
-144 YRYIQ
+144 YGYIQ
-149 AQRDAEEKLA
+149 DQRDAEEKMTA
-159 ASYSDGGSAG
+159 THSDGGFFD

-191 SGNYSDTN
+191 SGSYSDTN

-211 KTDGDNI
+211 KTDGENI
-218 YLVNGETI
+218 YLVNGETV
-226 EIVDITSDE
+226 EIVDIASDE

-240 QIEMDEDCYV
+240 QIEMEEDCYV
-250 TELYAV
+250 TELYAA

-262 LYTREAYD
+262 LYTREEYD

-318 VYVLSDYSLP
+318 AYVLSDYSLP

-338 YIPEIQGEIMPVSD
+338 YIPEVQGEIMPVSD

-385 GTANECY
+385 GTAGECY
-392 VSTENIYLTESYYNN
+392 VSTENIYVTESYYNN

-417 RRIAYENGVL
+417 RRIAYEDGVL
-427 TGTAQTKVDGIL
+427 TGTAQTRVDGIL
-439 NDSFSIDEYEGY
+439 NDSFSIDEYDGY
-451 LRMVTTVTSV
+451 LRLVTTVTSV
-461 NETEGGFLT
+461 NGTEGSFLT
-470 ALADVFRREET
+470 ALADMFGGEET
-481 ETEVRNVD
+481 ETEVRSVD

-497 EDLNVTGE
+497 SDLNVTGE

-538 VDLSDPHNPKIIGEL
+538 ADLSDPHNPKIIGEL

-571 GIGMDVDEESV
+571 GIGMDVDEETV

-606 IMEEMYGTDAGYDY
+606 IMKDMYGTDAGYDY

-667 VRGMYAGDTF
+667 VRGMYAGEKF
-677 YLISANT
+677 YLVSANT
-684 IESFRLADFKKVDD
+684 IESFRLADFEKVDD

>member
-1 MDEKNLHNKMT
+1 MDEKNLHNIKT
-12 DKDLIDDL
+12 DQDLMDDL

-35 DTVERMLEDRA
+35 DSVERMLEERA

-52 SVRIYGGAAAAAC
+52 YVRIYGGAAAAAC
-65 ACVVIGLSAAYLTG
+65 VCVVIGLSAAYLTG
-79 HPGDGAASTMSGGV
+79 RPGNEAADYAAGNSDASGSV
-93 GSAMSGGAESAD
+93 ESASSDSAMSGGAESAD
-105 GGGAENADAGSS
+105 AGA
-117 ESTAAGGAEPAAEQA
+117 AELSAEQA
-132 DELAAAEDYNEI
+132 DELTTAEDYNEI
-144 YRYIQ
+144 YGYIQ
-149 AQRDAEEKLA
+149 DQRDAEEKMA
-159 ASYSDGGSAG
+159 ATHSDGGFFG

-191 SGNYSDTN
+191 SGSYSDTN

-211 KTDGDNI
+211 KTDGKNI
-218 YLVNGETI
+218 YLVNGETV

-240 QIEMDEDCYV
+240 QIEMDENCYV
-250 TELYAV
+250 TELYAA

-262 LYTREAYD
+262 LYTREEYD
-270 DGKTGYDGTYRQYT
+270 DGKNGYDGTYRQYT

-291 SDPADPEKISTL
+291 SDPADPEKISAL

-318 VYVLSDYSLP
+318 AYVLSDYSLP

-338 YIPEIQGEIMPVSD
+338 YIPEVQGEIMPVSD

-385 GTANECY
+385 GTAGECY
-392 VSTENIYLTESYYNN
+392 VSTENIYVTESYYNN

-417 RRIAYENGVL
+417 RRIAYEDGVL
-427 TGTAQTKVDGIL
+427 TGTAQTRVDGIL
-439 NDSFSIDEYEGY
+439 NDSFSIDEYDGY
-451 LRMVTTVTSV
+451 LRLVMTVTSV
-461 NETEGGFLT
+461 NGTEGSFLT
-470 ALADVFRREET
+470 ALADMFGGEET

-497 EDLNVTGE
+497 SDLNVTGE

-516 SARLMGDTGYF
+516 SARLMGDIGYF

-538 VDLSDPHNPKIIGEL
+538 ADLSDPYNPKIIGEL

-571 GIGMDVDEESV
+571 GIGMDVDEETV

-635 AYGDSTVYTVFTYD
+635 AYGDSSVYTVFTYD

-667 VRGMYAGDTF
+667 VRGMYARDTF

-684 IESFRLADFKKVDD
+684 IESFRMADFKKVDD

>member
-1 MDEKNLHNKMT
+1 M
-12 DKDLIDDL
+12 
-20 RKMADDIPVPPALEP
+20 
-35 DTVERMLEDRA
+35 
-46 KKKRRK
+46 
-52 SVRIYGGAAAAAC
+52 
-65 ACVVIGLSAAYLTG
+65 
-79 HPGDGAASTMSGGV
+79 
-93 GSAMSGGAESAD
+93 
-105 GGGAENADAGSS
+105 
-117 ESTAAGGAEPAAEQA
+117 
-132 DELAAAEDYNEI
+132 
-144 YRYIQ
+144 
-149 AQRDAEEKLA
+149 
-159 ASYSDGGSAG
+159 
-169 AVEDSAASQESSSAA
+169 
-184 ATGTSGK
+184 
-191 SGNYSDTN
+191 
-199 VRTEGVGEADIV
+199 
-211 KTDGDNI
+211 
-218 YLVNGETI
+218 NGETV

-250 TELYAV
+250 TELYAA

-262 LYTREAYD
+262 LYTREEYD

-318 VYVLSDYSLP
+318 AYVLSDYSLP

-338 YIPEIQGEIMPVSD
+338 YIPEVQGEIMPVSD

-385 GTANECY
+385 GTAGECY
-392 VSTENIYLTESYYNN
+392 VSTENIYVTESYYNN

-417 RRIAYENGVL
+417 RRIAYEDGVL

-439 NDSFSIDEYEGY
+439 NDSFSIDEYDGY

-461 NETEGGFLT
+461 NEAEGSFLT
-470 ALADVFRREET
+470 VLADIFRREET

-497 EDLNVTGE
+497 SDLNVTGE

-516 SARLMGDTGYF
+516 SARLMGDIGYF

-538 VDLSDPHNPKIIGEL
+538 ADLSDPHNPKIIGEL

-559 EYLHPYGDGKLL
+559 EYLHPYGEGKLL
-571 GIGMDVDEESV
+571 GIGMDVDEETV

-635 AYGDSTVYTVFTYD
+635 AYGDSSVYTVFTYD

-667 VRGMYAGDTF
+667 VRGMYAGENF
-677 YLISANT
+677 YLISGNT
-684 IESFRLADFKKVDD
+684 IESFRLADFEKVDD

>member
-1 MDEKNLHNKMT
+1 
-12 DKDLIDDL
+12 
-20 RKMADDIPVPPALEP
+20 
-35 DTVERMLEDRA
+35 
-46 KKKRRK
+46 
-52 SVRIYGGAAAAAC
+52 
-65 ACVVIGLSAAYLTG
+65 
-79 HPGDGAASTMSGGV
+79 
-93 GSAMSGGAESAD
+93 
-105 GGGAENADAGSS
+105 
-117 ESTAAGGAEPAAEQA
+117 
-132 DELAAAEDYNEI
+132 
-144 YRYIQ
+144 
-149 AQRDAEEKLA
+149 
-159 ASYSDGGSAG
+159 
-169 AVEDSAASQESSSAA
+169 
-184 ATGTSGK
+184 
-191 SGNYSDTN
+191 
-199 VRTEGVGEADIV
+199 
-211 KTDGDNI
+211 
-218 YLVNGETI
+218 
-226 EIVDITSDE
+226 
-235 MEHLA
+235 
-240 QIEMDEDCYV
+240 
-250 TELYAV
+250 
-256 DERLLI
+256 
-262 LYTREAYD
+262 
-270 DGKTGYDGTYRQYT
+270 
-284 CTDVYDI
+284 
-291 SDPADPEKISTL
+291 
-303 SQSGYYNTMRVKDGY
+303 MRVKDGY

-358 KMGNDYTVITAFS
+358 KMGNDYTVITSFS

-385 GTANECY
+385 GTAGECY
-392 VSTENIYLTESYYNN
+392 VSTENIYVTESYYNN

-439 NDSFSIDEYEGY
+439 NDSFSIDEYGGY

-461 NETEGGFLT
+461 NEAEGSFLT
-470 ALADVFRREET
+470 DLADMFRGVET

-497 EDLNVTGE
+497 SDLNVTGE

-516 SARLMGDTGYF
+516 SARLMGDIGYF

-538 VDLSDPHNPKIIGEL
+538 ADLSDPHNPKIIGEL

-582 ATEGV
+582 ATGGV

-599 VKEENKY
+599 VKEENQY
-606 IMEEMYGTDAGYDY
+606 ILEDMYGTDVGYDY
-620 KAVFADVEKN
+620 KAVFVDVGKN

-635 AYGDSTVYTVFTYD
+635 SYGDSTVYTIFTYD
-649 EEGGFREV
+649 EEDGFREV
-657 FSRTLNWAGS
+657 FSRTLNWTGS
-667 VRGMYAGDTF
+667 VRGMYAGEKF

>member
-1 MDEKNLHNKMT
+1 MDEKNLHNIKT
-12 DKDLIDDL
+12 DQDLMDDL

-35 DTVERMLEDRA
+35 DSVERMLEERA

-52 SVRIYGGAAAAAC
+52 YVRIYGGAAAAAC
-65 ACVVIGLSAAYLTG
+65 VCVVIGLSAAYLTG
-79 HPGDGAASTMSGGV
+79 RPGNEAADYAAGNSDASGSV
-93 GSAMSGGAESAD
+93 ESASSDSAMSGGAESAD
-105 GGGAENADAGSS
+105 AGA
-117 ESTAAGGAEPAAEQA
+117 AELSAEQA
-132 DELAAAEDYNEI
+132 DELTTAEDYNEI
-144 YRYIQ
+144 YGYIQ
-149 AQRDAEEKLA
+149 DQRDAEEKMA
-159 ASYSDGGSAG
+159 ATHSDGGFFG

-191 SGNYSDTN
+191 SGSYSDTN

-211 KTDGDNI
+211 KTDGKNI
-218 YLVNGETI
+218 YLVNGETV

-240 QIEMDEDCYV
+240 QIEMDENCYV
-250 TELYAV
+250 TELYAA

-262 LYTREAYD
+262 LYTREEYD
-270 DGKTGYDGTYRQYT
+270 DGKNGYDGTYRQYT

-291 SDPADPEKISTL
+291 SDPADPEKISAL

-318 VYVLSDYSLP
+318 AYVLSDYSLP

-338 YIPEIQGEIMPVSD
+338 YIPEVQGEIMPVSD

-385 GTANECY
+385 GTAGECY
-392 VSTENIYLTESYYNN
+392 VSTENIYVTESYYNN

-417 RRIAYENGVL
+417 RRIAYEDGVL
-427 TGTAQTKVDGIL
+427 TGTAQTRVDGIL
-439 NDSFSIDEYEGY
+439 NDSFSIDEYDGY
-451 LRMVTTVTSV
+451 LRLVTTVTSV
-461 NETEGGFLT
+461 NGTEGSFLT
-470 ALADVFRREET
+470 ALADMFGGEET

-497 EDLNVTGE
+497 SDLNVTGE

-516 SARLMGDTGYF
+516 SARLMGDIGYF

-538 VDLSDPHNPKIIGEL
+538 ADLSDPYNPKIIGEL

-571 GIGMDVDEESV
+571 GIGMDVDEETV

-635 AYGDSTVYTVFTYD
+635 AYGDSSVYTVFTYD

-667 VRGMYAGDTF
+667 VRGMYARDTF

-684 IESFRLADFKKVDD
+684 IESFRMADFKKVDD

>member
-1 MDEKNLHNKMT
+1 MDEKNLHNIKT
-12 DKDLIDDL
+12 DQDLMDDL
-20 RKMADDIPVPPALEP
+20 RKMADDLPVPPALEP
-35 DTVERMLEDRA
+35 DSVERMLEERA
-46 KKKRRK
+46 QKKRRK
-52 SVRIYGGAAAAAC
+52 YVRIYGGAAAAAC
-65 ACVVIGLSAAYLTG
+65 VCVVIGLSAAYLTG
-79 HPGDGAASTMSGGV
+79 RPGNEAADYAAGNSDASGSV
-93 GSAMSGGAESAD
+93 ESASSDSAMSGGAESAD
-105 GGGAENADAGSS
+105 AGA
-117 ESTAAGGAEPAAEQA
+117 AELSAEQA
-132 DELAAAEDYNEI
+132 DELTTAEDYNEI
-144 YRYIQ
+144 YGYIQ
-149 AQRDAEEKLA
+149 DQRDAEEKLA
-159 ASYSDGGSAG
+159 ATHSDGGFFD

-191 SGNYSDTN
+191 SGSYSDTN

-211 KTDGDNI
+211 KTDGENI
-218 YLVNGETI
+218 YLVNGETV
-226 EIVDITSDE
+226 EIVDIASDE

-240 QIEMDEDCYV
+240 QIEMEEDCYV
-250 TELYAV
+250 TELYAA

-262 LYTREAYD
+262 LYTREEYD

-318 VYVLSDYSLP
+318 AYVLSDYSLP

-338 YIPEIQGEIMPVSD
+338 YIPEVQGEIMPVSD

-358 KMGNDYTVITAFS
+358 EMGNDYTVITAFS

-385 GTANECY
+385 GTAGECY
-392 VSTENIYLTESYYNN
+392 VSTENIYVTESYYNN

-417 RRIAYENGVL
+417 RRIAYEGGVL
-427 TGTAQTKVDGIL
+427 TGTAQTRVDGIL
-439 NDSFSIDEYEGY
+439 NDSFSIDEYGGY

-461 NETEGGFLT
+461 NEAEGSFLT
-470 ALADVFRREET
+470 VLADMFRGEET

-516 SARLMGDTGYF
+516 SARLMGDIGYF

-538 VDLSDPHNPKIIGEL
+538 ADLSDPHNPKIIGEL

-571 GIGMDVDEESV
+571 GIGMDVDEETV

-606 IMEEMYGTDAGYDY
+606 IMEDMYGTDAGYDY

-635 AYGDSTVYTVFTYD
+635 AYGDSSVYTVFTYD

-667 VRGMYAGDTF
+667 VRGMYAGENF
-677 YLISANT
+677 YLISGNT
-684 IESFRLADFKKVDD
+684 IESFRLADFEKVDD

>member
-1 MDEKNLHNKMT
+1 M
-12 DKDLIDDL
+12 
-20 RKMADDIPVPPALEP
+20 
-35 DTVERMLEDRA
+35 
-46 KKKRRK
+46 
-52 SVRIYGGAAAAAC
+52 SAC
-65 ACVVIGLSAAYLTG
+65 
-79 HPGDGAASTMSGGV
+79 
-93 GSAMSGGAESAD
+93 
-105 GGGAENADAGSS
+105 
-117 ESTAAGGAEPAAEQA
+117 
-132 DELAAAEDYNEI
+132 
-144 YRYIQ
+144 
-149 AQRDAEEKLA
+149 
-159 ASYSDGGSAG
+159 SYCI
-169 AVEDSAASQESSSAA
+169 
-184 ATGTSGK
+184 
-191 SGNYSDTN
+191 
-199 VRTEGVGEADIV
+199 RW
-211 KTDGDNI
+211 
-218 YLVNGETI
+218 
-226 EIVDITSDE
+226 
-235 MEHLA
+235 
-240 QIEMDEDCYV
+240 
-250 TELYAV
+250 
-256 DERLLI
+256 
-262 LYTREAYD
+262 EAYD

>member
-1 MDEKNLHNKMT
+1 MDEKNLYNIKT
-12 DKDLIDDL
+12 DQDLMDDL
-20 RKMADDIPVPPALEP
+20 RKMADDLPVPPALEP
-35 DTVERMLEDRA
+35 DSVERMLEERA
-46 KKKRRK
+46 QKKRRK
-52 SVRIYGGAAAAAC
+52 YVRIYGGAAAAAC
-65 ACVVIGLSAAYLTG
+65 VCVVIGLSAAYLTG
-79 HPGDGAASTMSGGV
+79 RPGNEAADYAAGNSDASGSV
-93 GSAMSGGAESAD
+93 ESASSDSAMSDGAESAD
-105 GGGAENADAGSS
+105 AGA
-117 ESTAAGGAEPAAEQA
+117 AELSAEQA
-132 DELAAAEDYNEI
+132 DELTTAEDYNEI
-144 YRYIQ
+144 YGYIQ
-149 AQRDAEEKLA
+149 DQREAEEKMA
-159 ASYSDGGSAG
+159 ATHSDGGFFG

-191 SGNYSDTN
+191 SGSYSDTN

-211 KTDGDNI
+211 KTDGENI
-218 YLVNGETI
+218 YLVNGETV

-250 TELYAV
+250 TELYAA

-262 LYTREAYD
+262 LYTREEYD

-291 SDPADPEKISTL
+291 SDPADPEKISAL

-318 VYVLSDYSLP
+318 AYVLSDYSLP

-338 YIPEIQGEIMPVSD
+338 YIPEVQGEIMPVSD

-385 GTANECY
+385 GTAGECY
-392 VSTENIYLTESYYNN
+392 VSTENIYVTESYYNN

-417 RRIAYENGVL
+417 RRIAYEDGVL
-427 TGTAQTKVDGIL
+427 TGTAQTRVDGIL
-439 NDSFSIDEYEGY
+439 NDSFSIDEYDGY
-451 LRMVTTVTSV
+451 LRLVTTVTSV
-461 NETEGGFLT
+461 NGTEGSFLT
-470 ALADVFRREET
+470 DLADMFRGEET

-538 VDLSDPHNPKIIGEL
+538 ADLSDPHNPKIIGEL

-559 EYLHPYGDGKLL
+559 EYLHPYGEGKLL
-571 GIGMDVDEESV
+571 GIGMDVDEETV

-606 IMEEMYGTDAGYDY
+606 IMKDMYGTDAGYDY

-667 VRGMYAGDTF
+667 VRGMYAGEKF
-677 YLISANT
+677 YLVSANT
-684 IESFRLADFKKVDD
+684 IESFRLADFEKVDD

>member
-1 MDEKNLHNKMT
+1 MDEKNLHNIKT
-12 DKDLIDDL
+12 DQDLMDDL
-20 RKMADDIPVPPALEP
+20 RKMADDLPVPPALEP
-35 DTVERMLEDRA
+35 DSVERMLEERSQ
-46 KKKRRK
+46 KKRRK
-52 SVRIYGGAAAAAC
+52 YVRIYGGAAAAAC
-65 ACVVIGLSAAYLTG
+65 VCVVIGLSAAYLTG
-79 HPGDGAASTMSGGV
+79 RPGNEAADYAAGNSDASGSV
-93 GSAMSGGAESAD
+93 ESASSDSAMSGGAESAD
-105 GGGAENADAGSS
+105 AGA
-117 ESTAAGGAEPAAEQA
+117 AELSAEQA
-132 DELAAAEDYNEI
+132 DELTTAEDYNEI
-144 YRYIQ
+144 YGYIQ
-149 AQRDAEEKLA
+149 DQRDAEEKMTA
-159 ASYSDGGSAG
+159 THSDGGFFD

-191 SGNYSDTN
+191 SGSYSDTN

-211 KTDGDNI
+211 KTDGENI
-218 YLVNGETI
+218 YLVNGETV
-226 EIVDITSDE
+226 EIVDIASDE

-240 QIEMDEDCYV
+240 QIEMEEDCYV
-250 TELYAV
+250 TELYAA

-262 LYTREAYD
+262 LYTREEYD
-270 DGKTGYDGTYRQYT
+270 IDRVLYDGTYRQYT

-318 VYVLSDYSLP
+318 AYVLSDYSLP

-338 YIPEIQGEIMPVSD
+338 YIPEVQGEIMPVSD

-385 GTANECY
+385 GTAGECY
-392 VSTENIYLTESYYNN
+392 VSTENIYVTESYYNN

-417 RRIAYENGVL
+417 RRIAYEDGVL
-427 TGTAQTKVDGIL
+427 TGTAQTRVDGIL
-439 NDSFSIDEYEGY
+439 NDSFSIDEYDGY

-461 NETEGGFLT
+461 NEAEGSFLT
-470 ALADVFRREET
+470 VLADIFRREET

-497 EDLNVTGE
+497 SNLNVTGE

-516 SARLMGDTGYF
+516 SARLMGDIGYF

-538 VDLSDPHNPKIIGEL
+538 ADLSDPHNPKIIGEL

-559 EYLHPYGDGKLL
+559 EYLHPYGEGKLL
-571 GIGMDVDEESV
+571 GIGMDVDEETV

-599 VKEENKY
+599 VKEENQY
-606 IMEEMYGTDAGYDY
+606 ILEDMYGTDVGYDY
-620 KAVFADVEKN
+620 KAVFVDVGKN

-635 AYGDSTVYTVFTYD
+635 SYGDSTVYTIFTYD
-649 EEGGFREV
+649 KEDGFREV
-657 FSRTLNWAGS
+657 FSRTLNWTGS
-667 VRGMYAGDTF
+667 VRGMYAGEKF

>member
-12 DKDLIDDL
+12 DQDLMDDL

-35 DTVERMLEDRA
+35 DAVERMLEDRA

-52 SVRIYGGAAAAAC
+52 YVRIYGGAAVAAC

-79 HPGDGAASTMSGGV
+79 HPGAGTEST
-93 GSAMSGGAESAD
+93 MSGGAESAD
-105 GGGAENADAGSS
+105 AGSVENADAGSV
-117 ESTAAGGAEPAAEQA
+117 EPAAGQA

-159 ASYSDGGSAG
+159 ATYNDGGSAG

-184 ATGTSGK
+184 AAGTSGK
-191 SGNYSDTN
+191 SGSYSDTN

-211 KTDGDNI
+211 KTDGENI
-218 YLVNGETI
+218 YLVNGESV

-250 TELYAV
+250 TELYAA

-262 LYTREAYD
+262 LYTREEYD
-270 DGKTGYDGTYRQYT
+270 DGKTGYDGIYRQYT

-291 SDPADPEKISTL
+291 SDPADPEKISTI

-318 VYVLSDYSLP
+318 AYVLSDYSLP

-338 YIPEIQGEIMPVSD
+338 YIPEVQGEIMPVSD

-385 GTANECY
+385 GTAGECY
-392 VSTENIYLTESYYNN
+392 VSTENIYVTESYYNN

-439 NDSFSIDEYEGY
+439 NDSFSIDEYDGY

-461 NETEGGFLT
+461 NETGGSFLT
-470 ALADVFRREET
+470 DLADMFRGEET
-481 ETEVRNVD
+481 ETEVRNMD

-538 VDLSDPHNPKIIGEL
+538 ADLSDPHNPKIIGEL

-559 EYLHPYGDGKLL
+559 EYLHPYGEGKLL
-571 GIGMDVDEESV
+571 GIGMDVDEETV

-606 IMEEMYGTDAGYDY
+606 IMEDMYGTDAGYDY

-667 VRGMYAGDTF
+667 VRGMYAGEKF

>member
-1 MDEKNLHNKMT
+1 MDEKNLHNIKT
-12 DKDLIDDL
+12 DQDLMDDL
-20 RKMADDIPVPPALEP
+20 RKMADDLPVPPALEP
-35 DTVERMLEDRA
+35 DSVERMLEERA
-46 KKKRRK
+46 QKKRRK
-52 SVRIYGGAAAAAC
+52 YVRIYGGAAAAAC
-65 ACVVIGLSAAYLTG
+65 VCVVIGLSAAYLTG
-79 HPGDGAASTMSGGV
+79 RPGNEAADYAAGNSDASGSV
-93 GSAMSGGAESAD
+93 ESASSDSAMSGGAESAD
-105 GGGAENADAGSS
+105 AGA
-117 ESTAAGGAEPAAEQA
+117 AELSAEQA
-132 DELAAAEDYNEI
+132 DELTTAEDYNEI
-144 YRYIQ
+144 YGYIQ
-149 AQRDAEEKLA
+149 DQRDAEEKMTA
-159 ASYSDGGSAG
+159 THSDGGFFD

-191 SGNYSDTN
+191 SGSYSDTN

-211 KTDGDNI
+211 KTDGENI
-218 YLVNGETI
+218 YLVNGETV
-226 EIVDITSDE
+226 EIVDIASDE

-240 QIEMDEDCYV
+240 QIEMEEDCYV
-250 TELYAV
+250 TELYAA

-262 LYTREAYD
+262 LYTREEYD

-318 VYVLSDYSLP
+318 AYVLSDYSLP

-338 YIPEIQGEIMPVSD
+338 YIPEVQGEIMPVSD

-358 KMGNDYTVITAFS
+358 EMGNDYTVITAFS

-385 GTANECY
+385 GTAGECY
-392 VSTENIYLTESYYNN
+392 VSTENIYVTESYYNN

-417 RRIAYENGVL
+417 RRIAYEDGVL

-439 NDSFSIDEYEGY
+439 NDSFSIDEYDGY
-451 LRMVTTVTSV
+451 LRLVTTVTSV
-461 NETEGGFLT
+461 NETEGSFLT
-470 ALADVFRREET
+470 DLADMFRREET

-538 VDLSDPHNPKIIGEL
+538 ADLSDPHNPKIIGEL

-559 EYLHPYGDGKLL
+559 EYLHPYGEGKLL
-571 GIGMDVDEESV
+571 GIGMDVDEETV

-606 IMEEMYGTDAGYDY
+606 IMKDMYGTDAGYDY

-667 VRGMYAGDTF
+667 VRGMYAGENF
-677 YLISANT
+677 YLISGNT
-684 IESFRLADFKKVDD
+684 IESFRLADFEKVDD

>member
-1 MDEKNLHNKMT
+1 MDEKNLYNIKT
-12 DKDLIDDL
+12 DQDLMDDL
-20 RKMADDIPVPPALEP
+20 RKMADDLPVPPALEP
-35 DTVERMLEDRA
+35 DSVERMLEERA
-46 KKKRRK
+46 QKKRRK
-52 SVRIYGGAAAAAC
+52 YVRIYGGAAAAAC
-65 ACVVIGLSAAYLTG
+65 VCVVIGLSAAYLTG
-79 HPGDGAASTMSGGV
+79 RPGNEAADYAAGNSDASGSV
-93 GSAMSGGAESAD
+93 ESASSDSAMSDGAESAD
-105 GGGAENADAGSS
+105 AGA
-117 ESTAAGGAEPAAEQA
+117 AELSAEQA
-132 DELAAAEDYNEI
+132 DELTTAEDYNEI
-144 YRYIQ
+144 YGYIQ
-149 AQRDAEEKLA
+149 DQRDAEEKLA
-159 ASYSDGGSAG
+159 ATHSDGGFFD

-191 SGNYSDTN
+191 SGSYSDTN

-211 KTDGDNI
+211 KTDGENI
-218 YLVNGETI
+218 YLVNGETV

-250 TELYAV
+250 TELYAA

-262 LYTREAYD
+262 LYTREEYD

-291 SDPADPEKISTL
+291 SDPADPEKISAL

-318 VYVLSDYSLP
+318 AYVLSDYSLP

-338 YIPEIQGEIMPVSD
+338 YIPEVQGEIMPVSD

-385 GTANECY
+385 GTAGECY
-392 VSTENIYLTESYYNN
+392 VSTENIYVTESYYNN

-417 RRIAYENGVL
+417 RRIAYEDGVL
-427 TGTAQTKVDGIL
+427 TGTAQTRVDGIL
-439 NDSFSIDEYEGY
+439 NDSFSIDEYDGY
-451 LRMVTTVTSV
+451 LRLVTTVTSV
-461 NETEGGFLT
+461 NGTEGSFLT
-470 ALADVFRREET
+470 DLADMFRGEET

-538 VDLSDPHNPKIIGEL
+538 ADLSDPHNPKIIGEL

-559 EYLHPYGDGKLL
+559 EYLHPYGEGKLL
-571 GIGMDVDEESV
+571 GIGMDVDEETV

-606 IMEEMYGTDAGYDY
+606 IMKDMYGTDAGYDY

-635 AYGDSTVYTVFTYD
+635 AYGDSSVYTVFTYD

-667 VRGMYAGDTF
+667 VRGMYAGEKF
-677 YLISANT
+677 YLVSANT
-684 IESFRLADFKKVDD
+684 IESFRLADFEKVDD

>member
-1 MDEKNLHNKMT
+1 MDEKNLHNIKT
-12 DKDLIDDL
+12 DQDLMDDL
-20 RKMADDIPVPPALEP
+20 RKMADDLPVPPALEP
-35 DTVERMLEDRA
+35 DSVERMLEERA
-46 KKKRRK
+46 QKKRRK
-52 SVRIYGGAAAAAC
+52 YVRIYGGAAAAAC
-65 ACVVIGLSAAYLTG
+65 VCVVIGLSAAYLTG
-79 HPGDGAASTMSGGV
+79 RPGNEAADYAAGNSDASGSV
-93 GSAMSGGAESAD
+93 ESASSDSAMSDGAESAD
-105 GGGAENADAGSS
+105 AGA
-117 ESTAAGGAEPAAEQA
+117 AELSAEQA
-132 DELAAAEDYNEI
+132 DELTTAEDYNEI
-144 YRYIQ
+144 YGYIQ
-149 AQRDAEEKLA
+149 DQREAEEKMA
-159 ASYSDGGSAG
+159 ATHSDGGFFG

-191 SGNYSDTN
+191 SGSYSDTN

-211 KTDGDNI
+211 KTDGKNI
-218 YLVNGETI
+218 YLVNGETV

-240 QIEMDEDCYV
+240 QIEMDENCYV
-250 TELYAV
+250 TELYAA

-262 LYTREAYD
+262 LYTREEYD
-270 DGKTGYDGTYRQYT
+270 DGKNGYDGTYRQYT

-291 SDPADPEKISTL
+291 SDPADPEKISAL

-318 VYVLSDYSLP
+318 AYVLSDYSLP

-338 YIPEIQGEIMPVSD
+338 YIPEVQGEIMPVSD

-385 GTANECY
+385 GTAGECY
-392 VSTENIYLTESYYNN
+392 VSTENIYVTESYYNN

-417 RRIAYENGVL
+417 RRIAYEDGVL
-427 TGTAQTKVDGIL
+427 TGTAQTRVDGIL
-439 NDSFSIDEYEGY
+439 NDSFSIDEYDGY
-451 LRMVTTVTSV
+451 LRLVTTVTSV
-461 NETEGGFLT
+461 NGTEGSFLT
-470 ALADVFRREET
+470 ALADMFGGEET

-497 EDLNVTGE
+497 SDLNVTGE

-538 VDLSDPHNPKIIGEL
+538 ADLSDPHNPKIIGEL

-559 EYLHPYGDGKLL
+559 EYLHPYGEGKLL
-571 GIGMDVDEESV
+571 GIGMDVDEETV

-606 IMEEMYGTDAGYDY
+606 IMEDMYGTDAGYDY

-635 AYGDSTVYTVFTYD
+635 AYGDSSVYTVFTYD

-667 VRGMYAGDTF
+667 VRGMYAGEKF
-677 YLISANT
+677 YLVSANT
-684 IESFRLADFKKVDD
+684 IESFRLEDFEKVDD

>member
-1 MDEKNLHNKMT
+1 MDEKNLHNIKT
-12 DKDLIDDL
+12 DQDLMDDL
-20 RKMADDIPVPPALEP
+20 RKMTDDIPVPPALEP
-35 DTVERMLEDRA
+35 DAVERMLEDRA

-79 HPGDGAASTMSGGV
+79 HPGDGAASTMSGG
-93 GSAMSGGAESAD
+93 AESAAA
-105 GGGAENADAGSS
+105 GGAENADAGSS
-117 ESTAAGGAEPAAEQA
+117 ESTSAGGAEPAAGQA

-149 AQRDAEEKLA
+149 AQRDADEKLA
-159 ASYSDGGSAG
+159 GTYSDGGSAG

-191 SGNYSDTN
+191 SGSYSDTN

-211 KTDGDNI
+211 KTDGENI
-218 YLVNGETI
+218 YLVNGETV
-226 EIVDITSDE
+226 EIVDITLDE

-250 TELYAV
+250 TELYAA

-262 LYTREAYD
+262 LYTREEYD

-358 KMGNDYTVITAFS
+358 KMGNDYTVITSFS

-385 GTANECY
+385 GTAGECY
-392 VSTENIYLTESYYNN
+392 VSTENIYVTESYYNN

-439 NDSFSIDEYEGY
+439 NDSFSIDEYGGY

-461 NETEGGFLT
+461 NEAEGSFLT
-470 ALADVFRREET
+470 DLADMFRGVET

-497 EDLNVTGE
+497 SDLNVTGE

-516 SARLMGDTGYF
+516 SARLMGDIGYF

-538 VDLSDPHNPKIIGEL
+538 ADLSDPHNPKIIGEL

-582 ATEGV
+582 ATGGV

-599 VKEENKY
+599 VKEENQY
-606 IMEEMYGTDAGYDY
+606 ILEDMYGTDVGYDY
-620 KAVFADVEKN
+620 KAVFVDVGKN

-635 AYGDSTVYTVFTYD
+635 SYGDSTVYTIFTYD
-649 EEGGFREV
+649 EEDGFREV
-657 FSRTLNWAGS
+657 FSRTLNWTGS
-667 VRGMYAGDTF
+667 VRGMYAGEKF

>member
-1 MDEKNLHNKMT
+1 MDEKNLHNIKT
-12 DKDLIDDL
+12 DQDLMDDL
-20 RKMADDIPVPPALEP
+20 RKMADDLPVPPALEP
-35 DTVERMLEDRA
+35 DSVERMLEERA
-46 KKKRRK
+46 QKKRRK
-52 SVRIYGGAAAAAC
+52 YVRIYGGAAAAAC
-65 ACVVIGLSAAYLTG
+65 VCVVIGLSAAYLTG
-79 HPGDGAASTMSGGV
+79 RPGNEAADYAAGNSDASGSV
-93 GSAMSGGAESAD
+93 ESASSDSAMSGGAESAD
-105 GGGAENADAGSS
+105 AGA
-117 ESTAAGGAEPAAEQA
+117 AELSAEQA
-132 DELAAAEDYNEI
+132 DELTTAEDYNEI
-144 YRYIQ
+144 YGYIQ
-149 AQRDAEEKLA
+149 DQREAEEKMA
-159 ASYSDGGSAG
+159 ATHSDGGFFG

-191 SGNYSDTN
+191 SGSYSDTN

-211 KTDGDNI
+211 KTDGENI
-218 YLVNGETI
+218 YLVNGETV
-226 EIVDITSDE
+226 EIVDIASDE

-240 QIEMDEDCYV
+240 QIEMEEDCYV
-250 TELYAV
+250 TELYAA

-262 LYTREAYD
+262 LYTREEYD

-318 VYVLSDYSLP
+318 AYVLSDYSLP

-338 YIPEIQGEIMPVSD
+338 YIPEVQGEIMPVSD

-385 GTANECY
+385 GTAGECY
-392 VSTENIYLTESYYNN
+392 VSTENIYVTESYYNN

-417 RRIAYENGVL
+417 RRIAYEDGVL
-427 TGTAQTKVDGIL
+427 TGTAQTRVDGIL
-439 NDSFSIDEYEGY
+439 NDSFSIDEYDGY
-451 LRMVTTVTSV
+451 LRLVTTVTSV
-461 NETEGGFLT
+461 NEAEGSFLT
-470 ALADVFRREET
+470 ALADMFGGEET

-516 SARLMGDTGYF
+516 SARLMGDIGYF

-538 VDLSDPHNPKIIGEL
+538 ADLSDPHNPKIIGEL

-571 GIGMDVDEESV
+571 GIGMDVDEETV

-635 AYGDSTVYTVFTYD
+635 AYGDSSVYTVFTYD

-667 VRGMYAGDTF
+667 VRGMYAGENF

-684 IESFRLADFKKVDD
+684 IESFRLADFEKVDD

>member
-1 MDEKNLHNKMT
+1 MDEKNLYNIET
-12 DKDLIDDL
+12 DQDLMDDL
-20 RKMADDIPVPPALEP
+20 RKMADDLPVPPALEP
-35 DTVERMLEDRA
+35 DSVERMLEERA
-46 KKKRRK
+46 QKKRRK
-52 SVRIYGGAAAAAC
+52 YVRIYGGAAAAAC
-65 ACVVIGLSAAYLTG
+65 VCVVIGLSAAYLTG
-79 HPGDGAASTMSGGV
+79 RPGNEAADYAAGNSDASGSV
-93 GSAMSGGAESAD
+93 ESASSDSAMSDGAESAD
-105 GGGAENADAGSS
+105 AGA
-117 ESTAAGGAEPAAEQA
+117 AELSAEQA
-132 DELAAAEDYNEI
+132 DELTTAEDYNEI
-144 YRYIQ
+144 YGYIQ
-149 AQRDAEEKLA
+149 DQREAEEKMA
-159 ASYSDGGSAG
+159 ATHSDGGFFG

-191 SGNYSDTN
+191 SGSYSDTN

-211 KTDGDNI
+211 KTDGENI
-218 YLVNGETI
+218 YLVNGETV

-250 TELYAV
+250 TELYAA

-262 LYTREAYD
+262 LYTREEYD

-291 SDPADPEKISTL
+291 SDPADPEKISAL

-318 VYVLSDYSLP
+318 AYVLSDYSLP

-338 YIPEIQGEIMPVSD
+338 YIPEVQGEIMPVSD

-385 GTANECY
+385 GTAGECY
-392 VSTENIYLTESYYNN
+392 VSTENIYVTESYYNN

-417 RRIAYENGVL
+417 RRIAYEDGVL
-427 TGTAQTKVDGIL
+427 TGTAQTRVDGIL
-439 NDSFSIDEYEGY
+439 NDSFSIDEYDGY
-451 LRMVTTVTSV
+451 LRLVTTVTSV
-461 NETEGGFLT
+461 NEAEGSFLT
-470 ALADVFRREET
+470 ALADMFGGEET

-538 VDLSDPHNPKIIGEL
+538 ADLSDPHNPKIIGEL

-559 EYLHPYGDGKLL
+559 EYLHPYGEGKLL
-571 GIGMDVDEESV
+571 GIGMDVDEETV

-606 IMEEMYGTDAGYDY
+606 IMKDMYGTDAGYDY

-667 VRGMYAGDTF
+667 VRGMYAGEKF
-677 YLISANT
+677 YLVSANT
-684 IESFRLADFKKVDD
+684 IESFRLADFEKVDD

>member
-1 MDEKNLHNKMT
+1 MDEKNLYNIKT
-12 DKDLIDDL
+12 DQDLMDDL
-20 RKMADDIPVPPALEP
+20 RKMADDLPVPPALEP
-35 DTVERMLEDRA
+35 DSVERMLEERA
-46 KKKRRK
+46 QKKRRK
-52 SVRIYGGAAAAAC
+52 YVRIYGGAAAAAC
-65 ACVVIGLSAAYLTG
+65 VCVVIGLSAAYLTG
-79 HPGDGAASTMSGGV
+79 RPGNEAADYAAGNSDASGSV
-93 GSAMSGGAESAD
+93 ESASSDSAMSDGAESAD
-105 GGGAENADAGSS
+105 AGA
-117 ESTAAGGAEPAAEQA
+117 AELSAEQA
-132 DELAAAEDYNEI
+132 DELTTAEDYNEI
-144 YRYIQ
+144 YGYIQ
-149 AQRDAEEKLA
+149 DQREAEEKMA
-159 ASYSDGGSAG
+159 ATHSDGGFFG

-191 SGNYSDTN
+191 SGSYSDTN

-211 KTDGDNI
+211 KTDGENI
-218 YLVNGETI
+218 YLVNGETV

-250 TELYAV
+250 TELYAA

-262 LYTREAYD
+262 LYTREEYD

-291 SDPADPEKISTL
+291 SDPADPEKISAL

-318 VYVLSDYSLP
+318 AYVLSDYSLP

-338 YIPEIQGEIMPVSD
+338 YIPEVQGEIMPVSD

-385 GTANECY
+385 GTAGECY
-392 VSTENIYLTESYYNN
+392 VSTENIYVTESYYNN

-417 RRIAYENGVL
+417 RRIAYEDGVL
-427 TGTAQTKVDGIL
+427 TGTAQTRVDGIL
-439 NDSFSIDEYEGY
+439 NDSFSIDEYDGY
-451 LRMVTTVTSV
+451 LRLVTTVTSV
-461 NETEGGFLT
+461 NGTEGSFLT
-470 ALADVFRREET
+470 DLADMFRGEET

-516 SARLMGDTGYF
+516 SARLMGDIGYF

-538 VDLSDPHNPKIIGEL
+538 ADLSDPHNPKIIGEL

-559 EYLHPYGDGKLL
+559 EYLHPYGEGKLL
-571 GIGMDVDEESV
+571 GIGMDVDEETV

-606 IMEEMYGTDAGYDY
+606 IMKDMYGTDAGYDY

-667 VRGMYAGDTF
+667 VRGMYAGEKF
-677 YLISANT
+677 YLVSANT
-684 IESFRLADFKKVDD
+684 IESFRLADFEKVDD

>member
-1 MDEKNLHNKMT
+1 MDEKNLHNIKT
-12 DKDLIDDL
+12 DQDLMDDL
-20 RKMADDIPVPPALEP
+20 RKMADDLQVPPALEP
-35 DTVERMLEDRA
+35 DSVERMLEERA

-52 SVRIYGGAAAAAC
+52 YVRIYGGAAAAAC
-65 ACVVIGLSAAYLTG
+65 VCVVIGLSAAYLTG
-79 HPGDGAASTMSGGV
+79 RPGNEAADYAAGNSDASGSV
-93 GSAMSGGAESAD
+93 ESASSDSAMSGG
-105 GGGAENADAGSS
+105 GENADAG
-117 ESTAAGGAEPAAEQA
+117 AAELSAEQA
-132 DELAAAEDYNEI
+132 DELTTAEDYNEI
-144 YRYIQ
+144 YGYIQ
-149 AQRDAEEKLA
+149 DQRDAEEKMA
-159 ASYSDGGSAG
+159 ATHSDGGFFG

-191 SGNYSDTN
+191 SGSYSDTN
-199 VRTEGVGEADIV
+199 VRTEGIGEADIV
-211 KTDGDNI
+211 KTDGENI
-218 YLVNGETI
+218 YLVNGETV

-250 TELYAV
+250 TELYAA

-262 LYTREAYD
+262 LYTREEYD

-338 YIPEIQGEIMPVSD
+338 YIPEVQGEIMPVSD

-385 GTANECY
+385 GTAGECY
-392 VSTENIYLTESYYNN
+392 VSTENIYVTESYYNN

-417 RRIAYENGVL
+417 RRIAYEDGVL

-439 NDSFSIDEYEGY
+439 NDSFSIDEYDGY

-461 NETEGGFLT
+461 NEAEGSFLT
-470 ALADVFRREET
+470 VLADIFRREET

-497 EDLNVTGE
+497 SDLNVTGE

-516 SARLMGDTGYF
+516 SARLMGDIGYF

-538 VDLSDPHNPKIIGEL
+538 ADLSDPHNPKIIGEL

-559 EYLHPYGDGKLL
+559 EYLHPYGEGKLL
-571 GIGMDVDEESV
+571 GIGMDVDEETV

-635 AYGDSTVYTVFTYD
+635 AYGDSSVYTVFTYD

-667 VRGMYAGDTF
+667 VRGMYAGENF
-677 YLISANT
+677 YLISGNT
-684 IESFRLADFKKVDD
+684 IESFRLADFEKVDD

>member
-1 MDEKNLHNKMT
+1 MDEKNLHNIKT
-12 DKDLIDDL
+12 DQDLMDDL
-20 RKMADDIPVPPALEP
+20 RKMADDLPVPPALEP
-35 DTVERMLEDRA
+35 DSVERMLEERA
-46 KKKRRK
+46 QKKRRK
-52 SVRIYGGAAAAAC
+52 YVRIYGGAAAAAC
-65 ACVVIGLSAAYLTG
+65 VCVVIGLSAAYLTG
-79 HPGDGAASTMSGGV
+79 RPGNEAADYAAGNSDASGSV
-93 GSAMSGGAESAD
+93 ESASSDSAMSGGAESAD
-105 GGGAENADAGSS
+105 AGA
-117 ESTAAGGAEPAAEQA
+117 AELSAEQA
-132 DELAAAEDYNEI
+132 DELTTAEDYNEI
-144 YRYIQ
+144 YGYIQ
-149 AQRDAEEKLA
+149 DQRDAEEKMA
-159 ASYSDGGSAG
+159 ATHSDGGFFD

-191 SGNYSDTN
+191 SGSYSDTN

-211 KTDGDNI
+211 KTDGENI
-218 YLVNGETI
+218 YLVNGETV
-226 EIVDITSDE
+226 EIVDIASDE

-240 QIEMDEDCYV
+240 QIEMEEDCYV
-250 TELYAV
+250 TELYAA

-262 LYTREAYD
+262 LYTREEYD

-318 VYVLSDYSLP
+318 AYVLSDYSLP

-338 YIPEIQGEIMPVSD
+338 YIPEVQGEIMPVSD

-385 GTANECY
+385 GTAGECY
-392 VSTENIYLTESYYNN
+392 VSTENIYVTESYYNN

-427 TGTAQTKVDGIL
+427 TGTAQTRVDGIL
-439 NDSFSIDEYEGY
+439 NDSFSIDEYDGY
-451 LRMVTTVTSV
+451 LRLVTTVTSV
-461 NETEGGFLT
+461 NGTEGSFLT
-470 ALADVFRREET
+470 ALADMFGGEET
-481 ETEVRNVD
+481 ETEVRSVD

-497 EDLNVTGE
+497 SDLNVTGE

-516 SARLMGDTGYF
+516 SARLMGDIGYF

-538 VDLSDPHNPKIIGEL
+538 ADLSDPHNPKIIGEL

-571 GIGMDVDEESV
+571 GIGMDVDEETV

-606 IMEEMYGTDAGYDY
+606 ILEDMYGTDAGYDY

-635 AYGDSTVYTVFTYD
+635 AYGDSSVYTVFTYD

-667 VRGMYAGDTF
+667 VRGMYAGENF
-677 YLISANT
+677 YLISGNT
-684 IESFRLADFKKVDD
+684 IESFRLADFEKVDD